1 MPKVLIIVGDAV
13 EAQEI
18 FYPFWR
24 LKEAGVEVHVAA
36 LTKKTI
42 FTVVHDFEPGW
53 ETYTEK
59 PGYRFGEQLGGLGL
73 QGRGARGV

>member
-1 MPKVLIIVGDAV
+1 LPKVLIIAGDVV

-24 LKEAGVEVHVAA
+24 LKEEGIEVVVAA
-36 LTKKTI
+36 PSKKTL

-53 ETYTEK
+53 ETYIEK
-59 PGYRFGEQLGGLGL
+59 AQQPL
-73 QGRGARGV
+73 